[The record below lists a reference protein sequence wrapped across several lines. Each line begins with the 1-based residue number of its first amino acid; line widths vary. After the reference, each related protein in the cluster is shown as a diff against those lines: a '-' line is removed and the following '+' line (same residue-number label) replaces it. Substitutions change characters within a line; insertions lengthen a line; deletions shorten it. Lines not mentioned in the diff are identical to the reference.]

1 MSTRFRRPGPKVG
14 FVLPL
19 VVVAGALLGA
29 CGDGAAPP
37 DYTADELEAAKAE
50 LRDHARLRTFE
61 AGKLFGEAWVARAPD
76 DAELRGLYAYQLVG
90 WGMAREVREQADAI
104 LAEDPENAWGT
115 YAKAYAH
122 LLDGES
128 NLAVETVRKAWE
140 TSPQP
145 EFAFLY
151 LRALAPVDFDA
162 ARELL
167 ESFDE
172 ETRAWPEVMRMK
184 ALIES
189 QARYTL
195 DDPTWADTTRA
206 TLQQFIDRFPNHV
219 IGYTRLANEAYN
231 ARRMDEWTTLME
243 TALELAPGSGDVR
256 SQHWRGLW
264 QSELLPAEER
274 QAAVEA
280 SMAAYRE
287 ASPETVEGLQTM
299 ASMYRQME
307 DEERAAELEARI
319 VETAPGGY
327 HAMLVYLEE
336 TRRASRKQQEMWQA
350 HGADSPEYRAE
361 LPVVRDAAYR
371 YLERPLYSNRFHGG
385 VYLDLYS
392 ALEEMDP
399 IPGEELAE
407 AIRGLAKYERL
418 NPYFTFGQAPLSM
431 IDHTPYALEAI
442 DIVREGMPVMLER
455 LNESRDRFD
464 TEGEFDQLL
473 RGYLTGIYDVIGWA
487 HFKAGRVEDG
497 RHTLERALAIS
508 EGSRNVRYHLGQ
520 VYEQLAAEAEEEG
533 AGDTEAATEWLDKAE
548 DSYIAGFGA
557 SRGENP
563 NEAAL
568 EALYESRNGSREG
581 IEEYLAT
588 LDARDRN
595 RLRERILES
604 RVEAAGTYE
613 PFTLARLD
621 GELIDSTDL
630 EGKIAVLH
638 FWGTWCG
645 PCIVEMP
652 EYQKFDER
660 YRDDAEVAVLS
671 ISNDRTNDVIEDYLA
686 ENDFDFTVL
695 VDDDYVTRAG
705 VSAWPTTWF
714 VDREGYIQFVKI
726 GTALKLDEE
735 FSWRVE
741 ALREETTSSP

>member
-1 MSTRFRRPGPKVG
+1 MSTRSRRSGPKVG
-14 FVLPL
+14 LFLPL
-19 VVVAGALLGA
+19 VVFAGALLWA

-37 DYTADELEAAKAE
+37 DYTAAELEAAKAE

-61 AGKLFGEAWVARAPD
+61 AGKLFGEEWVARAPG

-90 WGMAREVREQADAI
+90 WGLSRDVREQADAI
-104 LAEDPENAWGT
+104 LADDPGNPWGL

-122 LLDGES
+122 LLDRES
-128 NLAVETVRKAWE
+128 KLALETVREAWE
-140 TSPQP
+140 ASPQP

-151 LRALAPVDFDA
+151 LRAQAPVDFDA

-172 ETRAWPEVMRMK
+172 ETRAWPEVLRMK
-184 ALIES
+184 AMIES
-189 QARYTL
+189 QARYEL
-195 DDPTWADTTRA
+195 NDPTWADTSRA
-206 TLQQFIDRFPNHV
+206 TLAELIERFPNHV
-219 IGYTRLANEAYN
+219 SGYTSLANEEYQ

-243 TALELAPGSGDVR
+243 TALELAPGSGEVR

-264 QSELLPAEER
+264 SSELLPSEER

-287 ASPETVEGLQTM
+287 ASPETAEGLQTM

-319 VETAPGGY
+319 VESDPGSH

-336 TRRASRKQQEMWQA
+336 TRAASRQLQEMWQA
-350 HGADSPEYRAE
+350 HGGDSPEYHAQ
-361 LPVVRDAAYR
+361 LPAVRDAAYR
-371 YLERPLYSNRFHGG
+371 YLERPLYSDQYTGG
-385 VYLDLYS
+385 VYLDLYQALS
-392 ALEEMDP
+392 AMDP
-399 IPGEELAE
+399 VPAEELAE
-407 AIRGLAKYERL
+407 AIRGTVKYERL
-418 NPYFTFGQAPLSM
+418 NPQITFGSAPLAM
-431 IDHTPYALEAI
+431 IDHTPYAMEAAE
-442 DIVREGMPVMLER
+442 IVREGAHRVLEDLR
-455 LNESRDRFD
+455 EVRSFFD
-464 TEGEFDQLL
+464 TEGEWDQVL
-473 RGYLTGIYDVIGWA
+473 RGTLSRMYDLIGWA
-487 HFKAGRVEDG
+487 HFKAGRVKDG
-497 RHTLERALAIS
+497 HHTLERALAIADRN
-508 EGSRNVRYHLGQ
+508 RNVRYHLGQ
-520 VYEQLAAEAEEEG
+520 VYERLAADADK
-533 AGDTEAATEWLDKAE
+533 AGDTESATEWLDQAE

-563 NEAAL
+563 NETAL

-588 LDARDRN
+588 LDERDRI
-595 RLRERILES
+595 RRRDRILES

-613 PFTLARLD
+613 PFVLARLD
-621 GELIDSTDL
+621 GEMVDSADL
-630 EGKIAVLH
+630 DGKIAVLH

-645 PCIVEMP
+645 PCVVEMP

-660 YRDDAEVAVLS
+660 YRDDADVAVLS
-671 ISNDRTNDVIEDYLA
+671 ISNDRTNDIIEEYLA
-686 ENDFDFTVL
+686 KNNFDFTVL

-726 GTALKLDEE
+726 GTAMKLDEE

-741 ALREETTSSP
+741 ALREETTSP

>member
-1 MSTRFRRPGPKVG
+1 MSTRFRRSGPKVG
-14 FVLPL
+14 LFLPL
-19 VVVAGALLGA
+19 VVFAGAILGA

-37 DYTADELEAAKAE
+37 DYTAEELESAKAE

-61 AGKLFGEAWVARAPD
+61 AGKLFGEEWVARAPD

-90 WGMAREVREQADAI
+90 WGLSKDVREQADAI
-104 LAEDPENAWGT
+104 LADDPGNPWGL

-122 LLDGES
+122 LLDRES
-128 NLAVETVRKAWE
+128 KLAVETVRKAWE
-140 TSPQP
+140 ASPQP

-151 LRALAPVDFDA
+151 LRAQAPVDFDA

-172 ETRAWPEVMRMK
+172 ETRAWPEVLRMK
-184 ALIES
+184 AMIES
-189 QARYTL
+189 QARYEL
-195 DDPTWADTTRA
+195 NDPTWADTSRA
-206 TLQQFIDRFPNHV
+206 TLAELIERFPNHV
-219 IGYTRLANEAYN
+219 IGYTRLANEEYQ

-264 QSELLPAEER
+264 SSELLPAEER

-287 ASPETVEGLQTM
+287 ASPETLEGLHTI

-307 DEERAAELEARI
+307 DEERAVELEARI
-319 VETAPGGY
+319 VESDPGSY
-327 HAMLVYLEE
+327 HAMLVYVDE
-336 TRRASRKQQEMWQA
+336 TRRVGRELFEIYQK
-350 HGADSPEYRAE
+350 HGEDSPEYRAQLE
-361 LPVVRDAAYR
+361 TMREAAYR
-371 YLERPLYSNRFHGG
+371 YLERPLYSDRFTGG
-385 VYLDLYS
+385 VYLDLYQ
-392 ALEEMDP
+392 ALEGMDP
-399 IPGEELAE
+399 IPAEELAE
-407 AIRGLAKYERL
+407 AIRGTAKYERL
-418 NPYFTFGQAPLSM
+418 NPHITFGQAPLAM
-431 IDHTPYALEAI
+431 IDHTPYALEAA
-442 DIVREGMPVMLER
+442 DIVREGMPIMLDR
-455 LNESRDRFD
+455 LMESRDRYD
-464 TEGEFDQLL
+464 TEGEFDQTL
-473 RGYLTGIYDVIGWA
+473 RFYLSGVYDVIGWA
-487 HFKAGRVEDG
+487 YFKAGHTEDG
-497 RHTLERALAIS
+497 RHVLERALALVD
-508 EGSRNVRYHLGQ
+508 RNRDARYHLGQ
-520 VYEQLAAEAEEEG
+520 VYEELAAEAGEEG
-533 AGDTEAATEWLDKAE
+533 DAEAVTAWLDQAE

-563 NEAAL
+563 NETAL

-588 LDARDRN
+588 LDERDRI
-595 RLRERILES
+595 RRHERIMES

-613 PFTLARLD
+613 PFVLARLD
-621 GELIDSTDL
+621 GEMVDSADL

-645 PCIVEMP
+645 PCVVEMP

-671 ISNDRTNDVIEDYLA
+671 ISNDRTNDVIEEYLA
-686 ENDFDFTVL
+686 KNNFDFTVL

-714 VDREGYIQFVKI
+714 VDRDGYIQFVKI
-726 GTALKLDEE
+726 GTALELDEE

>member
-1 MSTRFRRPGPKVG
+1 MSTRSRRSGPKVG
-14 FVLPL
+14 LFLPL
-19 VVVAGALLGA
+19 IVLAGALLGG

-37 DYTADELEAAKAE
+37 DYTAEELEAAKAE

-61 AGKLFGEAWVARAPD
+61 AGKLFGDEWVARAPD

-90 WGMAREVREQADAI
+90 WGLSKEVREQADAI
-104 LAEDPENAWGT
+104 LADDPENPWGL

-122 LLDGES
+122 LLDREAK
-128 NLAVETVRKAWE
+128 LAAETVRKAWE
-140 TSPQP
+140 ASPQP

-151 LRALAPVDFDA
+151 LRTLAQADFNA

-167 ESFDE
+167 ASFDE
-172 ETRAWPEVMRMK
+172 ETRAWPEVLRMK
-184 ALIES
+184 GRIES

-195 DDPTWADTTRA
+195 DDPTWADTSRA
-206 TLQQFIDRFPNHV
+206 TFTELIERFPNHV
-219 IGYTRLANEAYN
+219 VGYTSLANEAYN

-243 TALELAPGSGDVR
+243 TALELSPGSGDVR
-256 SQHWRGLW
+256 GQHWRGLW
-264 QSELLPAEER
+264 ESELLPAEER

-287 ASPETVEGLQTM
+287 ASPETVESLQTM
-299 ASMYRQME
+299 ASMYRRME
-307 DEERAAELEARI
+307 NEERAAELEARI
-319 VETAPGGY
+319 VESEPGGY

-336 TRRASRKQQEMWQA
+336 TRRASRRQQEMWQA

-371 YLERPLYSNRFHGG
+371 YLERPLYSDYFTGG

-392 ALEEMDP
+392 ALESMDP
-399 IPGEELAE
+399 VPAEELAE

-418 NPYFTFGQAPLSM
+418 NPHFTFGLAPLAM
-431 IDHTPYALEAI
+431 IDHTPYPLEAV

-455 LNESRDRFD
+455 LNESRDRYD
-464 TEGEFDQLL
+464 TEGEWDQTL
-473 RGYLTGIYDVIGWA
+473 RYYLGGTYDIIGWA
-487 HFKAGRVEDG
+487 YFKAGRTEDG
-497 RHTLERALAIS
+497 RHTLERALAIND
-508 EGSRNVRYHLGQ
+508 RNRDARYHAGQ
-520 VYEQLAAEAEEEG
+520 VYEQLAAEAEV
-533 AGDTEAATEWLDKAE
+533 AGEAESATDWLDKAE

-557 SRGENP
+557 ARGENP

-588 LDARDRN
+588 LDERDRI
-595 RLRERILES
+595 RRRDRILES

-621 GELIDSTDL
+621 GEMVDSADL

-645 PCIVEMP
+645 PCVVEMP

-671 ISNDRTNDVIEDYLA
+671 ISNDRTNDVIEEYLA
-686 ENDFDFTVL
+686 KNDFDFTVL

-726 GTALKLDEE
+726 GTATKLDEE

-741 ALREETTSSP
+741 ALRETDGTR